1 MTKKMPNICLSSRE
15 NSTHSSYLLMFKAC
29 KSKKICVLFLFVCLF
44 SCDLQAQ
51 WLPAYSWARRH
62 HKTVARSAPTK
73 TDYSAKLDSLM
84 ASFRQ
89 YRYEASDTLANPFYA
104 SVFGS
109 PSLYGSTISRTM
121 SVPDAGSV
129 EPQLESSRHI
139 YELTEQSDYYLLQ
152 TYASYPWLVEHE
164 EASQG
169 TVDVDSQIREGAK
182 PDVTLT
188 ERFAEKE
195 SVDVAPPALPEGE
208 DVEIVVRKPN
218 FWDFKSNIS
227 FQFTQNYISDNWY
240 KGGES
245 HVSLL
250 ASTVLEAN
258 YNNQRKLTFD
268 NKLEMKI
275 GFQTS
280 QNDEEHKYKTNSD
293 LIRLTNKLGLKA
305 IKDWNYAAMLQS
317 WTQFY
322 HGYKSNDPK
331 VYSDFMSPFESLL
344 SLGMDYKKTTKNK
357 KFTIS
362 ATLSP
367 LALKLTYV
375 DRPSLVTTFGVD
387 EGHHAKWDYG
397 SNITVNYTWTVM
409 KNVSWTG
416 RIYWF
421 TDYSKTQLEWENTF
435 NLTINKYLSAKL
447 FLYPR
452 FDDSTTREEGESYF
466 QFNELLSLGLNL
478 DF

>member
-1 MTKKMPNICLSSRE
+1 MFEAYKKHRYS
-15 NSTHSSYLLMFKAC
+15 LLLLLLAT
-29 KSKKICVLFLFVCLF
+29 LFLDVH
-44 SCDLQAQ
+44 AQ

-62 HKTVARSAPTK
+62 HKIMARNARVESNYASA
-73 TDYSAKLDSLM
+73 LDSLI
-84 ASFRQ
+84 AKYR
-89 YRYEASDTLANPFYA
+89 RYEYAGADTLGNPYYA
-104 SVFGS
+104 SIFGS
-109 PSLYGSTISRTM
+109 PSLYGSTIARTM
-121 SVPDAGSV
+121 TNLDKAEVPA
-129 EPQLESSRHI
+129 QLPSSRRI
-139 YELTEQSDYYLLQ
+139 YDLIGLSDHYLLNA
-152 TYASYPWLVEHE
+152 YANYPWYVLHE
-164 EASQG
+164 EADQG
-169 TVDVDSQIREGAK
+169 TIDVDSQIRESAK
-182 PDVTLT
+182 PETTLT
-188 ERFAEKE
+188 ERFLEKE
-195 SVDVAPPALPEGE
+195 PEKEAPPVIPDDE
-208 DVEIVVRKPN
+208 DLGIVVRKPN
-218 FWDFKSNIS
+218 FWDFKSNVS
-227 FQFTQNYISDNWY
+227 FQFTQNYVSDNWY

-280 QNDEEHKYKTNSD
+280 QNDEQHKYKTNSD

-305 IKDWNYAAMLQS
+305 VKDWNYAAMLQN

-322 HGYKSNDPK
+322 RGYKSNDPK

-367 LALKLTYV
+367 LALKFKYV

-409 KNVSWTG
+409 KNVTWTG